1 MQYIM
6 NVLWIHYEYI
16 IITIIYY
23 YPWIEIMLIYYSFRL
38 ARIYSEYIIPIHC
51 SPTIS
56 FLRSRNL
63 LSRMMRSMWQ
73 WVSASTCR
81 QSIDLVSHLPCF
93 PTYVQTLCTI
103 FQVGLI
109 LGGESYVADLAYDID
124 ANPALFQENVRKLAE
139 RVRMICRRLW
149 SIDFT
154 FYILLV

>member
-1 MQYIM
+1 
-6 NVLWIHYEYI
+6 
-16 IITIIYY
+16 
-23 YPWIEIMLIYYSFRL
+23 MLSVPMEPRCKNPSAWKGQVSAWFCLCCISAFLPSFL
-38 ARIYSEYIIPIHC
+38 FTLSSLPLPL
-51 SPTIS
+51 SPPTIS

-63 LSRMMRSMWQ
+63 LGRMMRSMWQ

-103 FQVGLI
+103 CQVGLI